1 MTADDFEYDHRFDPP
16 TAENLRKLELSKQE
30 AVGLVRREVKCPICG
45 YRIMSAYTTE
55 GCVKAKCQR
64 CKFEGILSLRWFRR
78 QTPSFRNKRIDG

>member
-1 MTADDFEYDHRFDPP
+1 MDDDFDFDPRFGPP
-16 TAENLRKLELSKQE
+16 TEENLRKLELSRDE
-30 AVGLVRREVKCPICG
+30 AAGLVRREIKCPICG

-78 QTPSFRNKRIDG
+78 QATSFYNR